1 MSLESGFVD
10 SYAEYR
16 LVDCNMMQGV
26 SSMPVQPGDRT
37 HINVIFRT
45 VQVLDAMLDASSSPL
60 F

>member
-1 MSLESGFVD
+1 MRLKGGFVD
-10 SYAEYR
+10 SYAAYN

-26 SSMPVQPGDRT
+26 SSMPVLPGDRT

-45 VQVLDAMLDASSSPL
+45 VHVLDAMLDASSSPL